1 MPHPGDTIPLALV
14 TVIAATFTADPDLD
28 KVQVVDGSPIA
39 NTEAADLVA
48 VGLSVTSATAIDASA
63 RPGWGGTTRMSL
75 EIRCVAQ
82 AWTGDV
88 ELPPRRARVFELLTG
103 IDQALKANQSLSG
116 ACERAYLNRWSY
128 QPSEGPSGASA
139 LIEFTVRV
147 DTRQFD

>member
-1 MPHPGDTIPLALV
+1 MSHPGDVIPLALV
-14 TVIAATFTADPDLD
+14 ATIEAAFTAAPGFEN
-28 KVQVVDGSPIA
+28 VQVVDGSPIA

-48 VGLSVTSATAIDASA
+48 VGLSVTSATAVDGNA
-63 RPGWGGTTRMSL
+63 RQGWGNTTRMSL
-75 EIRCVAQ
+75 EIRCLLQ

-88 ELPPRRARVFELLTG
+88 ELSPRRARAFELLTG
-103 IDQALKANQSLSG
+103 VDQAIKADQSLSG
-116 ACERAYLNRWSY
+116 NAERAYMNRWSY